1 MHLLL
6 CSFSIMARKTL
17 FDGWK
22 SVRSPANISRWHWG
36 RFCHDKVATSLW
48 LTVVRSSVGVVV
60 KGFIP
65 RRPRRGV
72 LTGGDFSKL
81 AVFVPGKCSFL
92 QTGEHRSTVCIT
104 FPESWWELGY
114 PLRSSVSIIP
124 CALIQTCFV
133 SFVSIGLSKPGIVTL
148 VTFSSSSSIDCEIAL
163 IWHQWLWA
171 SYLL

>member
-6 CSFSIMARKTL
+6 CSFSIMAWTT
-17 FDGWK
+17 FFNGWK
-22 SVRSPANISRWHWG
+22 SVRSPVNIWRWHWG

-48 LTVVRSSVGVVV
+48 LTVVRSSVGVVA

-65 RRPRRGV
+65 QRPKRGV

-81 AVFVPGKCSFL
+81 AVFVPGKMLFFANRWALASSL
-92 QTGEHRSTVCIT
+92 WSMVCIT

-124 CALIQTCFV
+124 CVLIQTCFV

-148 VTFSSSSSIDCEIAL
+148 VTFSSSSSIDC
-163 IWHQWLWA
+163 
-171 SYLL
+171 